1 MKKQHSSRCAWYGG
15 LAPQHSMTQ
24 KQWMGVGKSD
34 RGQTFIDI
42 TCRAQ
47 KNEMYPD
54 FPGTKNRRQE
64 NGREI

>member
-1 MKKQHSSRCAWYGG
+1 
-15 LAPQHSMTQ
+15 MTQ

-54 FPGTKNRRQE
+54 FPGTKTV
-64 NGREI
+64 GKKTGAKFS